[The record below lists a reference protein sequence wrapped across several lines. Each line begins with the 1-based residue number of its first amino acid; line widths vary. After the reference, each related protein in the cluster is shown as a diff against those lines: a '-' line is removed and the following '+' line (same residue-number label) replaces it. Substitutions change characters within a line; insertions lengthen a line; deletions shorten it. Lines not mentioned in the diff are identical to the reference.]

1 MPRQGQIHQAVKTAL
16 LHGDPLT
23 YQPIFMLPD
32 IEGRNK
38 RSIGKDIFGTVLAK
52 IQIPKRREEA
62 G

>member
-1 MPRQGQIHQAVKTAL
+1 M
-16 LHGDPLT
+16 T

-52 IQIPKRREEA
+52 IQMPKRREEA